1 LTVEVDAKPD
11 EKLMRS
17 FIGVSFSTVSTPLAR
32 ERQPIAPPS
41 GYEGFLSRRQA
52 AAALGFASEFKV
64 RRLEK
69 DGRLR
74 PVRGVMG
81 SAWYPRAQVLA
92 VREAL
97 AAPPAIGALG
107 PGGDPPPAPGRWSD
121 AQLIAHLRAR
131 VRAHDGGAGSRP
143 RTPVDLVA
151 DTGISIARAERV
163 YRFWLAHDA
172 HPIAGEVR
180 RAAGAGKARAAPAER
195 RSEARIERDTLL
207 QQMRDAD
214 PAVRA
219 SAFDKLR
226 ALR

>member
-1 LTVEVDAKPD
+1 
-11 EKLMRS
+11 
-17 FIGVSFSTVSTPLAR
+17 VSSHPTNAR
-32 ERQPIAPPS
+32 EPIRPPS

-52 AAALGFASEFKV
+52 AATLGFASEFKV
-64 RRLEK
+64 RRFEK
-69 DGRLR
+69 EGRLR

-92 VREAL
+92 LREAL
-97 AAPPAIGALG
+97 AAPPPIPIG
-107 PGGDPPPAPGRWSD
+107 PPAGEPSPAQARWSD
-121 AQLIAHLRAR
+121 AQLIAYLRSRAR
-131 VRAHDGGAGSRP
+131 PIDGGAASRS

-172 HPIAGEVR
+172 HPAAQDARGAPTAAAAVSR
-180 RAAGAGKARAAPAER
+180 RGGAPPER

-207 QQMRDAD
+207 QQMRAAD

-219 SAFDKLR
+219 AAFEKLR